1 MDEKGKKK
9 VKKLP
14 VTIRRC
20 AYFALLDIADLPM
33 GLENKLNNAESH
45 QKRYH
50 LMKKIDADPENV
62 DLTPEEKELLI
73 TLLPLRFDVVIVGQ
87 IMDLL

>member
-1 MDEKGKKK
+1 
-9 VKKLP
+9 
-14 VTIRRC
+14 
-20 AYFALLDIADLPM
+20 
-33 GLENKLNNAESH
+33 
-45 QKRYH
+45 
-50 LMKKIDADPENV
+50 MKKIDADPENV